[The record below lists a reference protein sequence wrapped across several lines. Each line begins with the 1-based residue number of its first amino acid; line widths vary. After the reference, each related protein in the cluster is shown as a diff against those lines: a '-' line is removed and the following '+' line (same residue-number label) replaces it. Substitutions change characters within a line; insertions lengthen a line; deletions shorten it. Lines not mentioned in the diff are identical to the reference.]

1 MTIITMTRPWALD
14 AACAQVPAAVTAG
27 APQLWRE
34 HQIQVQAEL
43 ALGAVRQSQSHGT
56 NGSTVK
62 GITMGA
68 TKRIFDVARG
78 VPPRGRPV

>member
-1 MTIITMTRPWALD
+1 MRISTLNRPWALP
-14 AACAQVPAAVTAG
+14 AACAPVSAAVVAG
-27 APQLWRE
+27 APQLPQV
-34 HQIQVQAEL
+34 HQVQVQAEL
-43 ALGAVRQSQSHGT
+43 ALTVVQRNRSYGT